1 MHLLKERVKLKRIFG
16 AVVSLVLMM
25 PLTNTLQAAEI
36 MRCSHQ
42 LSPNSHIAKV
52 IDQWAA
58 EIETLSE
65 NDIDVQING
74 ANSLV
79 MAPRNIAAVRAG
91 ELECAFSN
99 NRHWTE
105 SLPLMDITLE
115 PFALRNVEI
124 LKKWR
129 GSPAANLLEQ
139 KILETGLTNVAWLF
153 TTWRTAI
160 TSNGR
165 HIIKPSDFK
174 GVRIQGL
181 GPISNAAFEALG
193 AIPVDM
199 SDKKAYVALEN
210 GDLDAGL
217 TNVSSALSA
226 RYFEVQDH
234 VTILPLFTLFYNGY
248 VNTTW
253 YNALPEKSKQAIREA
268 SARAAIWAIE
278 ASEISAAAAPNL
290 LKDEDMQVYVATQPE
305 IEALKNI
312 MRPAFNKK
320 FLSTTGQLG
329 SELITLV
336 DEM

>member
-1 MHLLKERVKLKRIFG
+1 
-16 AVVSLVLMM
+16 MM

-36 MRCSHQ
+36 MRCSHP
-42 LSPNSHIAKV
+42 LPPNNHIAKV

-79 MAPRNIAAVRAG
+79 KAPRNAAAVRAG

-99 NRHWTE
+99 NSQWTE
-105 SLPLMDITLE
+105 SFPLMDITLE
-115 PFALRNVEI
+115 PFALRNVDI

-129 GSPAANLLEQ
+129 GSPAADLLAQ
-139 KILETGLTNVAWLF
+139 QIADTGLTNLTWLF

-160 TSNGR
+160 TSKGR
-165 HIIKPSDFK
+165 HIIKPSDFQ
-174 GVRIQGL
+174 GLRIQGL
-181 GPISNAAFEALG
+181 GSISNAAFEALG
-193 AIPVDM
+193 ASPVDM
-199 SDKKAYVALEN
+199 SDRQAYEALKN

-226 RYFEVQDH
+226 GYYQVQDH
-234 VTILPLFTLFYNGY
+234 VTILPLFTFFYNGY
-248 VNTTW
+248 VNSIW
-253 YNALPEKSKQAIREA
+253 YNALPEKSKQAIKDA
-268 SARAAIWAIE
+268 SARAAVWAIE
-278 ASEISAAAAPNL
+278 ASEISAAAAPKL
-290 LKDEDMQVYVATQPE
+290 LKDEDMQIHIATEPE

-320 FLSTTGQLG
+320 FLETAGPSG
-329 SELITLV
+329 SELIKLV

>member
-1 MHLLKERVKLKRIFG
+1 
-16 AVVSLVLMM
+16 MM
-25 PLTNTLQAAEI
+25 SLTNTLQAAEI

-42 LSPNSHIAKV
+42 LSPNDHIAKV

-65 NDIDVQING
+65 NEIDVQING

-79 MAPRNIAAVRAG
+79 KAPRNVSAVRAG

-99 NRHWTE
+99 NRQWTE

-139 KILETGLTNVAWLF
+139 KIVETGLTNIAWLF

-160 TSNGR
+160 TSNGQ
-165 HIIKPSDFK
+165 HIIKPSDFD
-174 GVRIQGL
+174 GLRIQGL

-193 AIPVDM
+193 ATPIDM
-199 SDKKAYVALEN
+199 SNKKAYVALEN

-248 VNTTW
+248 VNSAW
-253 YNALPEKSKQAIREA
+253 YNKLPEKSKQAIRDA
-268 SARAAIWAIE
+268 SAKAAIWAIE

-290 LKDEDMQVYVATQPE
+290 LKGEDMQVHIATEPE

-320 FLSTTGQLG
+320 YLATTGHLG

>member
-1 MHLLKERVKLKRIFG
+1 MKRIFS
-16 AVVSLVLMM
+16 AVISLILMT

-42 LSPNSHIAKV
+42 LPPNNHIAKV

-79 MAPRNIAAVRAG
+79 KAPRNAAAVRAG

-99 NRHWTE
+99 NSQWTE

-115 PFALRNVEI
+115 PFALRNVDI

-139 KILETGLTNVAWLF
+139 KIADTGLTNVTWLF

-160 TSNGR
+160 TSKGR
-165 HIIKPSDFK
+165 HIIKPSDFEGLK
-174 GVRIQGL
+174 IQGL

-193 AIPVDM
+193 AVPIDM
-199 SDKKAYVALEN
+199 SDMEAFEALGN
-210 GDLDAGL
+210 GDLNAGL

-226 RYFEVQDH
+226 RYYEVQDH

-248 VNTTW
+248 INTAW
-253 YNALPEKSKQAIREA
+253 YDTLPKKSKQAIKDA
-268 SARAAIWAIE
+268 SAKAAIWAIE

-290 LKDEDMQVYVATQPE
+290 LKNEDMQIHIATEPE
-305 IEALKNI
+305 IEALRNI

-320 FLSTTGQLG
+320 YLAATGQLG

-336 DEM
+336 NEM